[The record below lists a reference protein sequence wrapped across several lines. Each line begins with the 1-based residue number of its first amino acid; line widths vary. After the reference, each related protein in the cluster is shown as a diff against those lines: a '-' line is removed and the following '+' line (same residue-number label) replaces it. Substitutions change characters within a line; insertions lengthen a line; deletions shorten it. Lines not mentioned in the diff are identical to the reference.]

1 MRILGKTTP
10 FNKKKQKKK
19 TKRTKKLFFSRV
31 MESTTLDNCC
41 NVLIAVIGL
50 VVIYMTA
57 SLAGVGSGY
66 ILLTVVA
73 LAVIFGV
80 STMSG
85 VGSSSLIFALIAA
98 GILLALS
105 SSTGMNATYIFV
117 GVIILSLFMG
127 LASMLG
133 LSGAYTAM
141 SLFLILAIVGLGW
154 YIMYGRA
161 MTMPNVS
168 PFEDM
173 KKEPKKE
180 GFYGGVAV
188 GAGIPDCLRTSS
200 EGARL
205 YSMFQGKVDRF
216 EEGTADLQELTLLL
230 SQLSCFKKDLMGVA
244 KQVEATRYQAFAT
257 QIDMEPIAETTARC
271 FAKTIP
277 PRDLELAFEK
287 WTKRGIFLITRL
299 CTSANLTDAQHTEA
313 ERLFY
318 AFIADIKDVATDA
331 CLTGTPTIQA
341 QPQLSPRD
349 AKAYDPGSSGRE
361 YFGYY

>member
-1 MRILGKTTP
+1 
-10 FNKKKQKKK
+10 
-19 TKRTKKLFFSRV
+19 

-41 NVLIAVIGL
+41 NILIAVIGL
-50 VVIYMTA
+50 IVVYMTA
-57 SLAGVGSGY
+57 SLTGVTSGY

-73 LAVIFGV
+73 LAIIMGV
-80 STMSG
+80 ASFTGLGSG
-85 VGSSSLIFALIAA
+85 SLLFAVIAA
-98 GILLALS
+98 GVLLALS
-105 SSTGMNATYIFV
+105 SGTGMNATYIFI
-117 GVIILSLFMG
+117 GVIIVTLFMG

-133 LSGAYTAM
+133 LSGAYMAM
-141 SLFLILAIVGLGW
+141 GLFIILALVGVGW
-154 YIMYGRA
+154 YVMYGRA

-168 PFEDM
+168 PFQDM
-173 KKEPKKE
+173 DKKKKDE

-188 GAGIPDCLRTSS
+188 GAGIPDCLRLSV

-205 YSMFQGKVDRF
+205 FSMFQGRVDRF
-216 EEGTADLQELTLLL
+216 EEGTADFQELTLLL

-244 KQVEATRYQAFAT
+244 KQVEATRYQPFAT

-277 PRDLELAFEK
+277 PRDLELAFDK
-287 WTKRGIFLITRL
+287 WSKRGIFLITRL
-299 CTSANLTDAQHTEA
+299 CTSANLSDAEHKES
-313 ERLFY
+313 EKLFR